1 MARGLI
7 VDDSKFM
14 RRVIRETLEEGGHE
28 VIAEADNGDDALEI
42 YKTGKPDFVTMDIT
56 IFGKDGIEAVQE
68 IKKIDPASKIIVVSA
83 LSEKTLKMNDKNMNA
98 NAYLTKPF
106 EKAELLSLL
115 DELLQ

>member
-14 RRVIRETLEEGGHE
+14 RRVLSDTLVEGGHE

-42 YKTGKPDFVTMDIT
+42 YKTKKPDFVTMDIT

-68 IKKIDPASKIIVVSA
+68 IKKIDPGSKIIVVSA
-83 LSEKTLKMNDKNMNA
+83 LSEKTLKLNDKNLNA
-98 NAYLTKPF
+98 DAYLTKPF
-106 EKAELLSLL
+106 EKADLLSLL
-115 DELLQ
+115 EKLL